1 MINIGFDPPIFLGLI
16 LVFEAILLYFLRVV
30 KFEITR
36 DEDSFFAT
44 ISLPL

>member
-1 MINIGFDPPIFLGLI
+1 MINIDFSPNIIFGLI
-16 LVFEAILLYFLRVV
+16 LKFEVILLYFLRVV

-36 DEDSFFAT
+36 DEDIFFAT